1 MFIAKLNK
9 TARFAIS
16 CKIENLF
23 KIMQP
28 PPKKKKPK
36 KLFDGV
42 STGLPLFYIAGY
54 YRNSPGAAFS
64 FGSLQYNILFQQLHR
79 VWYVHSRHKFCGL
92 DNMLFILHV
101 IVYKL

>member
-28 PPKKKKPK
+28 PPQKKKSQK
-36 KLFDGV
+36 
-42 STGLPLFYIAGY
+42 
-54 YRNSPGAAFS
+54 NFS
-64 FGSLQYNILFQQLHR
+64 MGFQQDFH
-79 VWYVHSRHKFCGL
+79 F
-92 DNMLFILHV
+92 FILQVTTETHPV
-101 IVYKL
+101 RRLVLGQ

>member
-28 PPKKKKPK
+28 PPQKKKKPK

-64 FGSLQYNILFQQLHR
+64 FGPIGHYNTIF
-79 VWYVHSRHKFCGL
+79 YFNSYIECGMSIPGT
-92 DNMLFILHV
+92 NSV
-101 IVYKL
+101 V

>member
-28 PPKKKKPK
+28 PSPTPHPHNKKPK

-64 FGSLQYNILFQQLHR
+64 FGPIGHYNTIF
-79 VWYVHSRHKFCGL
+79 YFNSYIECGVSIPGT
-92 DNMLFILHV
+92 NSV
-101 IVYKL
+101 V

>member
-23 KIMQP
+23 KIMHP
-28 PPKKKKPK
+28 PPKKPK

-64 FGSLQYNILFQQLHR
+64 FGPIGHYNTIF
-79 VWYVHSRHKFCGL
+79 YFNSYIECGMSIPGT
-92 DNMLFILHV
+92 NSV
-101 IVYKL
+101 V

>member
-28 PPKKKKPK
+28 PPQKPK

-64 FGSLQYNILFQQLHR
+64 FGPIGHYNTIF
-79 VWYVHSRHKFCGL
+79 YFNSYIECGMSIPGT
-92 DNMLFILHV
+92 NSV
-101 IVYKL
+101 V